1 MIGTKIKE
9 RAGGSNGGGVHVA
22 TNNGYESPLLIIT
35 CQRPDY
41 LEKTLEHV
49 LATIPQPCGFGCP
62 VVVSED
68 GNHESNEKLLLS
80 FKEKFEAKGIDLIH
94 IIHHQEQNSLRG
106 GTSPYVLLAKHFGW
120 ALTQLFDGVAYS
132 LQRKEQQTQHPL
144 PQRVILLE
152 EDIEVAPDFFSYM
165 ESTSVVLDH
174 DPTLFAV
181 SAFNDN
187 GHLENG
193 DPTRLLRS
201 DFFPGLGWMM
211 TRNLWKNELQA
222 KWPDGYWDDW
232 LREPVQR
239 KDRQVIRPEVSRTY
253 HFGSKGGASSNQFG
267 SVLQRVKLNEQA
279 IRWDSQDI
287 SYLNDSTFENQ
298 YTELVMNS
306 RLANTIEEAKEIAA
320 VENARMEYERFSD
333 FQYLAERLGIMT
345 DEKASVP
352 RTAYKGIIEV
362 RLGSGLLFL
371 TPKGGFQG
379 YRK

>member
-1 MIGTKIKE
+1 
-9 RAGGSNGGGVHVA
+9 
-22 TNNGYESPLLIIT
+22 
-35 CQRPDY
+35 
-41 LEKTLEHV
+41 
-49 LATIPQPCGFGCP
+49 
-62 VVVSED
+62 
-68 GNHESNEKLLLS
+68 
-80 FKEKFEAKGIDLIH
+80 
-94 IIHHQEQNSLRG
+94 
-106 GTSPYVLLAKHFGW
+106 
-120 ALTQLFDGVAYS
+120 
-132 LQRKEQQTQHPL
+132 
-144 PQRVILLE
+144 
-152 EDIEVAPDFFSYM
+152 M

-279 IRWDSQDI
+279 IRWDSEDI

-352 RTAYKGIIEV
+352 RTAYKGIIEKQSCQTP
-362 RLGSGLLFL
+362 LHLF
-371 TPKGGFQG
+371 FE
-379 YRK
+379 